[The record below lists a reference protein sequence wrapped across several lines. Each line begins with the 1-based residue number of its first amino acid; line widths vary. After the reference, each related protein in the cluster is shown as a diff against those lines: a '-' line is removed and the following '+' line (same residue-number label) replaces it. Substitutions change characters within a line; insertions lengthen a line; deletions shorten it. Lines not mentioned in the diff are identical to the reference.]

1 MGKGTMTKEQLYALE
16 AWIVA
21 IIREEDRASGVD
33 DLTYCV
39 RMREA
44 VEAAFGLREKN
55 DDAG

>member
-1 MGKGTMTKEQLYALE
+1 MTKEQLYALE

-44 VEAAFGLREKN
+44 VEAAFGLREKS
-55 DDAG
+55 DD